1 MLIKDYS
8 FITDEN
14 IPPQVVS
21 FIRNTGIDV
30 FDIKE
35 QGLSSTSD
43 ASIIQLAIETNRI
56 ILTQDSDFGT
66 LFFKEAMKL
75 TGIVYIRP
83 GHAASSELIKIIS
96 SLFNQ
101 EIDITI
107 PFIIVAELL
116 SDKIKIRIRELGANP
131 NAM

>member
-1 MLIKDYS
+1 M
-8 FITDEN
+8 
-14 IPPQVVS
+14 
-21 FIRNTGIDV
+21 

-43 ASIIQLAIETNRI
+43 VSIIQLAIETNRI

-66 LFFKEAMKL
+66 LFFKEIVKL

-83 GHAASSELIKIIS
+83 GHVASSELIKIIS

-116 SDKIKIRIRELGANP
+116 SDKIKIRIRELGGNP
-131 NAM
+131 SAM